1 MNDTSTPTSES
12 ALTPPPGSTPSEMF
26 PVLTPAQQARVLAH
40 GQHRTVE
47 QGEIVVELNEHV
59 TKVFVVVSGQLRV
72 LQVSNNEEHVVAI
85 CNPGMFTGE
94 LSVLSG
100 RRGLVRIR
108 AAEKSELIEIERE
121 ALQALV
127 ETDSELSD
135 IFLRSFIL
143 RRLELIAREV
153 GDIVLIG
160 SSHSLDSFR
169 IKEFLTRNYQPY
181 SYIDLERD
189 AEVREMLD
197 RFSLSIDDL
206 PVLICR
212 GSAVLR
218 NPSNE
223 EITACLGFNE
233 GIDQAHVRDLIIVGA
248 GPAGLAAAVYGASEG
263 LDVLVLESN
272 APGGQAGASSKI
284 ENYLGF
290 PTGISGHELAGRAYT
305 QAQKFGAE
313 MLIAKDAK
321 GLACDRRPYAV
332 LIGDGQRIP
341 ARTVVIA
348 SGAQYRRLQL
358 ENLSKFEGAGVYYGA
373 THLEAQLCGGEEV
386 VVVGGGNSAGQA
398 AVFLAQTTRRVYM
411 LVRSDGLAKTMSRY
425 LIRRIEET
433 PNIELRTNTEVVALE
448 GNDRLERVT
457 WRNNQTGQTE
467 SHNIAHLFSMTGA
480 VPNSAW
486 LSGCVASDQAGFIK
500 TGLDLATE
508 DLARAKWPLSRPPYL
523 LETSLPGVFAVG
535 DIRGGN
541 IKRVASA
548 VGEGS
553 IAVSFVHQV
562 LAE

>member
-1 MNDTSTPTSES
+1 MWKLPNTEDGISP
-12 ALTPPPGSTPSEMF
+12 LPGTTPSEMF
-26 PVLTPAQQARVLAH
+26 PVLTPAQQARVIAH
-40 GQHRTVE
+40 AQRRTAE
-47 QGEIVVELNEHV
+47 PNEIVVELNEHV
-59 TKVFVVVSGQLRV
+59 TKVFVVVSGQLHV
-72 LQVSNNEEHVVAI
+72 LQVSNNQEQVVAI

-94 LSVLSG
+94 LTVLSG

-108 AAEKSELIEIERE
+108 AAEKSDLIEIERE

-135 IFLRSFIL
+135 IFLRAFIL
-143 RRLELIAREV
+143 RRLELITREV

-160 SSHSLDSFR
+160 SSHLLDTLR

-189 AEVREMLD
+189 ADVQEMLD

-218 NPSNE
+218 NPTNE
-223 EITACLGFNE
+223 EITSCLGFNE

-248 GPAGLAAAVYGASEG
+248 GPAGLAAAVYAASEG
-263 LDVLVLESN
+263 LDVLVLESSG
-272 APGGQAGASSKI
+272 PGGQAGASSKI

-321 GLACDRRPYAV
+321 GLACARRPYAV
-332 LIGDGQRIP
+332 LIGDGQHVP

-386 VVVGGGNSAGQA
+386 IVVGGGNSAGQA
-398 AVFLAQTTRRVYM
+398 AVFLAQTTRRVHM

-433 PNIELRTNTEVVALE
+433 PNIELHTNTEVVALE
-448 GNDRLERVT
+448 GNDHLERMT

-467 SHNIAHLFSMTGA
+467 LHNLAHLFSMTGA

-486 LSGCVASDQAGFIK
+486 LGGCVVCDQPGFIK
-500 TGLDLATE
+500 TGVDLKPE
-508 DLARAKWPLSRPPYL
+508 DLAKAKWPLSRPPYL

-541 IKRVASA
+541 LKRVASA

>member
-1 MNDTSTPTSES
+1 MSRLPDTDD
-12 ALTPPPGSTPSEMF
+12 ALSPPPGTTPSEMF
-26 PVLTPAQQARVLAH
+26 PVLTSAQQARVLAH
-40 GQHRTVE
+40 GQRRTVE

-59 TKVFVVVSGQLRV
+59 TKFFVVVSGQLHI
-72 LQVSNNEEHVVAI
+72 LQVSNNQEHVVAI

-94 LSVLSG
+94 LNVLSG

-121 ALQALV
+121 ALQTLV

-135 IFLRSFIL
+135 IFLRAFIL

-160 SSHSLDSFR
+160 SSHSLDTLR

-189 AEVREMLD
+189 AEVQEMLD

-212 GSAVLR
+212 GTAVLR
-218 NPSNE
+218 NPTNE
-223 EITACLGFNE
+223 EITDCLGFNE
-233 GIDQAHVRDLIIVGA
+233 GIDQAHVRDLVIVGA

-263 LDVLVLESN
+263 LDVLVLESS
-272 APGGQAGASSKI
+272 APGGQSGASSKI

-290 PTGISGHELAGRAYT
+290 PTGISGHELAGRAYA

-332 LIGDGQRIP
+332 LIGGGQSVP
-341 ARTVVIA
+341 ARSVVIA

-386 VVVGGGNSAGQA
+386 IVVGGGNSAGQA
-398 AVFLAQTTRRVYM
+398 VVFLAQTTRRVYM
-411 LVRSDGLAKTMSRY
+411 LVRSSGLAESMSRY
-425 LIRRIEET
+425 LIRRIEES
-433 PNIELRTNTEVVALE
+433 PGIVLRTNTEIAALA
-448 GNDRLERVT
+448 GSDHLERVS
-457 WRNNQTGQTE
+457 WRDNQTGNVET
-467 SHNIAHLFSMTGA
+467 HNIGYVFSMTGA
-480 VPNSAW
+480 VPTSAW
-486 LSGCVASDQAGFIK
+486 LGGCVACDQRGFIK
-500 TGLDLATE
+500 TGLDLTTE
-508 DLARAKWPLSRPPYL
+508 DLARARWPLSRTPYL

-535 DIRGGN
+535 DIRGGS

-553 IAVSFVHQV
+553 IGVSFVHQV

>member
-1 MNDTSTPTSES
+1 MTEMTDTEN
-12 ALTPPPGSTPSEMF
+12 ALAPPPGSTPSEMF
-26 PVLTPAQQARVLAH
+26 PVLTSAQQARVLSH
-40 GQHRTVE
+40 GGRQTAE
-47 QGEIVVELNEHV
+47 QNEIVVELNEHV
-59 TKVFVVVSGQLRV
+59 TKFFVVISGQLHI
-72 LQVSNNEEHVVAI
+72 LQVANNQEHVVAI

-94 LSVLSG
+94 LNVLSG

-121 ALQALV
+121 ALQTLV

-135 IFLRSFIL
+135 IFLRAFIL

-160 SSHSLDSFR
+160 SSHSLDTFR

-189 AEVREMLD
+189 TQVQEMLD

-212 GSAVLR
+212 GTAVLR
-218 NPSNE
+218 NPTNE
-223 EITACLGFNE
+223 EITGCLGFNE

-263 LDVLVLESN
+263 LDVLVLESSG
-272 APGGQAGASSKI
+272 PGGQAGASSKI

-290 PTGISGHELAGRAYT
+290 PTGISGHELAGRAYA
-305 QAQKFGAE
+305 QAQKFGAQ

-332 LIGDGQRIP
+332 LVGDGQRVP

-386 VVVGGGNSAGQA
+386 IVVGGGNSAGQA
-398 AVFLAQTTRRVYM
+398 AVFLAQTTRRVFM

-433 PNIELRTNTEVVALE
+433 PNIELHTNTEVVALE

-457 WRNNQTGQTE
+457 RRNNQTGQTQ
-467 SHNIAHLFSMTGA
+467 SRNIAHLFSMTGA

-486 LSGCVASDQAGFIK
+486 LDGCVVCDQRGFIK
-500 TGLDLATE
+500 TGLDLTTE
-508 DLARAKWPLSRPPYL
+508 DLAKAKWPLKRPPYL

-535 DIRGGN
+535 DIRSGN
-541 IKRVASA
+541 LKRVASA

>member
-1 MNDTSTPTSES
+1 
-12 ALTPPPGSTPSEMF
+12 MF
-26 PVLTPAQQARVLAH
+26 PVLTSAQHARVLAH
-40 GQHRTVE
+40 GRRRTVE
-47 QGEIVVELNEHV
+47 QNEIIVELNEHV
-59 TKVFVVVSGQLRV
+59 TKFFVVVSGQLHI
-72 LQVSNNEEHVVAI
+72 LQVSNNQEHAVAI

-94 LSVLSG
+94 LNVLSG

-108 AAEKSELIEIERE
+108 AAEKSELIEIKRE

-135 IFLRSFIL
+135 IFLRAFIL

-160 SSHSLDSFR
+160 SSHSLETFR

-189 AEVREMLD
+189 TQVQEMLD

-218 NPSNE
+218 NPTNE
-223 EITACLGFNE
+223 EITGCLGFNE

-263 LDVLVLESN
+263 LDVLVLESS

-321 GLACDRRPYAV
+321 GLACARRPYAV
-332 LIGDGQRIP
+332 LIGDGQSVP

-386 VVVGGGNSAGQA
+386 IVVGGGNSAGQA
-398 AVFLAQTTRRVYM
+398 AVFLAQTPRRVYM
-411 LVRSDGLAKTMSRY
+411 LVRSEGLAKTMSRY
-425 LIRRIEET
+425 LIHRIEET
-433 PNIELRTNTEVVALE
+433 PNIELHTNTEVIALE
-448 GNDRLERVT
+448 GNDHLERVT
-457 WRNNQTGQTE
+457 WRNNQTGQAE
-467 SHNIAHLFSMTGA
+467 SRNIAHLFSMTGA

-486 LSGCVASDQAGFIK
+486 LGGCVACDQGGFIK
-500 TGLDLATE
+500 TGLDLTTE
-508 DLARAKWPLSRPPYL
+508 DLAKAKWPLNRAPYL

-541 IKRVASA
+541 LKRVASA

-562 LAE
+562 LAQ

>member
-1 MNDTSTPTSES
+1 MTELPDAKD
-12 ALTPPPGSTPSEMF
+12 ALLPGSTPSEMF
-26 PVLTPAQQARVLAH
+26 PVLTSAQQARVLAH
-40 GQHRTVE
+40 GQHRNVE

-59 TKVFVVVSGQLRV
+59 TKVFVVVSGQLHI
-72 LQVSNNEEHVVAI
+72 LQASNNQEHIVAI

-94 LSVLSG
+94 LNVLSG

-135 IFLRSFIL
+135 IFLRAFIL

-160 SSHSLDSFR
+160 SSHSLDTLR

-189 AEVREMLD
+189 AEVQEMVD

-212 GSAVLR
+212 STAVLR
-218 NPSNE
+218 RPTNE
-223 EITACLGFNE
+223 EITDCLGFNE

-248 GPAGLAAAVYGASEG
+248 GPAGLAAAVYAASEG
-263 LDVLVLESN
+263 LDVLVLESS

-321 GLACDRRPYAV
+321 GLTCDRRPYAV
-332 LIGDGQRIP
+332 LIGDRQSVP

-358 ENLSKFEGAGVYYGA
+358 ENLSRFEGTGVYYGA
-373 THLEAQLCGGEEV
+373 THLEAQLCGCEEV
-386 VVVGGGNSAGQA
+386 IVVGGGNSAGQA
-398 AVFLAQTTRRVYM
+398 AVFLAQTTRRVYV
-411 LVRSDGLAKTMSRY
+411 LVRSDGLATSMSRY

-433 PNIELRTNTEVVALE
+433 PNIELHTNTQVIALE
-448 GNDRLERVT
+448 GNDHLERVT
-457 WRNNQTGQTE
+457 WRNDQTQQTE
-467 SHNIAHLFSMTGA
+467 SHDIAHLFSMTGA

-486 LSGCVASDQAGFIK
+486 LGGCVVSDQAGFIK
-500 TGLDLATE
+500 TGLDLTTE
-508 DLARAKWPLSRPPYL
+508 DLAKANWPLSRPPYL

-541 IKRVASA
+541 VKRVASA